1 MRKGSDPIQIHP
13 PGMARRYRPTIAC
26 MEATDLLQRIAGI
39 RFFSRLGKA
48 LPATSSVVPVASLA
62 QALQAIDAD
71 GFEWMPTTL
80 DDPDPF
86 HGVLPRPPE
95 LAEHRRELNRSLM
108 RMLSALD
115 LPALRSGAHDLHLV
129 ARDAAMF
136 AGRQRLLE
144 VHLGL
149 AAHWEPVIAL
159 YEQGHWPLAHAP
171 GRLLVL

>member
-1 MRKGSDPIQIHP
+1 
-13 PGMARRYRPTIAC
+13 MARRYRPTIPC
-26 MEATDLLQRIAGI
+26 MESTALLQRIAGI
-39 RFFSRLGKA
+39 RFFSRLGEE
-48 LPATSSVVPVASLA
+48 LPATSDIVPVASLT

-71 GFEWMPTTL
+71 DFEWMPVTL
-80 DDPDPF
+80 GDPDPF
-86 HGVLPRPPE
+86 HGALPRPPE
-95 LAEHRRELNRSLM
+95 LAEPRRELNRSLM

-115 LPALRSGAHDLHLV
+115 LPALRCGAHDLHQV

-149 AAHWEPVIAL
+149 LAHWEPVIAL

-171 GRLLVL
+171 GRLMVL